1 MAVWPEGINVMPQ
14 EFAATIWTILGI
26 YAALGFVFALVFVT
40 FLIKRVSSGARTAAP
55 LQFRMI
61 IFPACVA
68 LWPLLLVR
76 SLFPAPKEAG
86 HETPA

>member
-1 MAVWPEGINVMPQ
+1 MAVWPEVINVMT
-14 EFAATIWTILGI
+14 EELATTIWSILGI
-26 YAALGFVFALVFVT
+26 YAAIGLVFALVFVT
-40 FLIKRVSSGARTAAP
+40 FLIKRVSAGARTAAP

-76 SLFPAPKEAG
+76 SLFPAPKEDG
-86 HETPA
+86 HETSA

>member
-1 MAVWPEGINVMPQ
+1 MTEKLAT
-14 EFAATIWTILGI
+14 TIWFFLGI
-26 YAALGFVFALVFVT
+26 YASVGLVFALAFVT
-40 FLIKRVSSGARTAAP
+40 FLIKRVSAGGRAAAP

-76 SLFPAPKEAG
+76 SLFPARKEDG
-86 HETPA
+86 HETSA